1 MKKRILA
8 LFIAALLLTG
18 CSWMDGSYV
27 YVEPH
32 QQQTVENQTDLVSA
46 STYPELMTVMENLVT
61 RGTQSYVINVAGY
74 DQDVVEGNMELVSRY
89 IREDHPIGAYAVE
102 EISFQLGT
110 NNGQPAVAVEIT
122 YRRTTMEI
130 RQIRKLQDMDAVC
143 RAIHAALESHSARV
157 VVLAERY
164 EDTDFEQV
172 VRDYAAENPNR
183 IMEVPQ
189 ISEGIYGDG
198 VGRVI
203 ELNFTYQNSRES
215 LRQMQNQVRPVFEA
229 AALYVSGEGSE
240 HQKFAQLSSFL
251 TERFPYTIETS
262 ITPSYS
268 LLCHGV
274 GDSRAF
280 AQVYACICRQAG
292 LECMV
297 VSGTR
302 DGEPWS
308 WNIILD
314 NGIYYHV
321 DLLKNSQGDIFR
333 VYCDQEM
340 AGYVWDYS
348 AYPACEAYYQA
359 IVTPPPAA
367 ETTPPEQTEPTQET
381 EPETEPAP
389 QGEE

>member
-8 LFIAALLLTG
+8 LSLVSLLLTG
-18 CSWMDGSYV
+18 CGWMDGSYV

-32 QQQTVENQTDLVSA
+32 QQQTVENQTNLVSA
-46 STYPELMTVMENLVT
+46 STYPELMTVMENLVS
-61 RGTQSYVINVAGY
+61 RGTQSHVINVAGY
-74 DQDVVEGNMELVSRY
+74 DQDAVEGDMELVSRY
-89 IREDHPIGAYAVE
+89 IREDYPVGAYAVE

-130 RQIRKLQDMDAVC
+130 RQIRKLEDMDAVC
-143 RAIHAALESHSARV
+143 RAICSALENHSARV

-164 EDTDFEQV
+164 ETTDFVQV
-172 VRDYAAENPNR
+172 VRDYAGNNPNKV
-183 IMEVPQ
+183 MEIPQ

-198 VGRVI
+198 QGRVI
-203 ELNFTYQNSRES
+203 ELNFTYQNSRDA

-251 TERFPYTIETS
+251 TERFDYTLETS

-280 AQVYACICRQAG
+280 AQVYAYVCRRAG

-314 NGIYYHV
+314 NEVYYHV
-321 DLLKNSQGDIFR
+321 DLLKNSQGDVFR

-348 AYPACEAYYQA
+348 AYPACEVYYQA
-359 IVTPPPAA
+359 TVTPPPAA

-381 EPETEPAP
+381 VPETEPAP
-389 QGEE
+389 QEEA

>member
-8 LFIAALLLTG
+8 LSLVSLLLTG
-18 CSWMDGSYV
+18 CGWMDGSYV

-32 QQQTVENQTDLVSA
+32 QQQTVENQTNLVSA
-46 STYPELMTVMENLVT
+46 STYPELMTVMENLVS
-61 RGTQSYVINVAGY
+61 RGTQSHVINVAGY
-74 DQDVVEGNMELVSRY
+74 DQDAVEGDMELVSRY
-89 IREDHPIGAYAVE
+89 IREDYPVGAYAVE

-130 RQIRKLQDMDAVC
+130 RQIRKLEDMDAVC
-143 RAIHAALESHSARV
+143 RAICSALENHSARV

-164 EDTDFEQV
+164 ETTDFVQV
-172 VRDYAAENPNR
+172 VRDYAGNNPNKV
-183 IMEVPQ
+183 MEIPQ

-198 VGRVI
+198 QGRVI
-203 ELNFTYQNSRES
+203 ELNFTYQNSRDA

-251 TERFPYTIETS
+251 TERFDYTLETS

-280 AQVYACICRQAG
+280 AQVYAYVIFHKSS
-292 LECMV
+292 LLH
-297 VSGTR
+297 
-302 DGEPWS
+302 
-308 WNIILD
+308 IL
-314 NGIYYHV
+314 H
-321 DLLKNSQGDIFR
+321 LHFSKN
-333 VYCDQEM
+333 VLTNL
-340 AGYVWDYS
+340 AK
-348 AYPACEAYYQA
+348 
-359 IVTPPPAA
+359 
-367 ETTPPEQTEPTQET
+367 
-381 EPETEPAP
+381 
-389 QGEE
+389 